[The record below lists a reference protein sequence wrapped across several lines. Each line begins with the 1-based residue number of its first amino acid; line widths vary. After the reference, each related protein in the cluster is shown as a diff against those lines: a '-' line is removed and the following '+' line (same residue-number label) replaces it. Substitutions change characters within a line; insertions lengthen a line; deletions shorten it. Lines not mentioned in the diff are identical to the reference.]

1 MNDLVSVT
9 SSLIATGNRSS
20 WAAAIAVLKAVSV
33 TMRNSAMYQQQF
45 NEAADW
51 IDSQLDTA
59 RSKMDQPL
67 WIDLADAVSKYS
79 NDECLLYETILS
91 RIADKV
97 EARAQKGLDLDP
109 GETSD
114 WLREQAKLS
123 ALKS

>member
-9 SSLIATGNRSS
+9 SSLIATGNRSP

-59 RSKMDQPL
+59 CSKMDQPL

-79 NDECLLYETILS
+79 TDECLLYETILS

-97 EARAQKGLDLDP
+97 ETRAQKGLDLDP

>member
-59 RSKMDQPL
+59 CSKMDQPL

-97 EARAQKGLDLDP
+97 EARGQKGLDLDP

>member
-97 EARAQKGLDLDP
+97 EARGQKGLDLDP

>member
-1 MNDLVSVT
+1 
-9 SSLIATGNRSS
+9 
-20 WAAAIAVLKAVSV
+20 
-33 TMRNSAMYQQQF
+33 MRNSAMYQQQF